1 MTRSMPKWRG
11 FTDWTPPSRVVEL
24 VAAIATGQ
32 LDAWSG
38 RFLRVGA
45 DNLDTLRGLSPE
57 GTARQ
62 LRLRP

>member
-1 MTRSMPKWRG
+1 
-11 FTDWTPPSRVVEL
+11 
-24 VAAIATGQ
+24 VARLHRLDAAVAGGRAGCGHAAGQ